1 MNANTFCGLK
11 MITEDML
18 PLFKTSN
25 RLVEDV
31 SMDFKRYLMHE
42 IDWNNRLIC
51 IKGARG
57 VGKTTILK
65 QHLKEAFGVGSDKA
79 LYVSLDDLWF
89 SRHSILDVAS
99 YLYDHGYTHLY
110 IDEIHHFG
118 RNWQL
123 LVKNLYDQFPKLNIV
138 YSGSSLLKLEEGK
151 GDLSRRLMTYE
162 LKGLSFREFLAFEGV
177 KEIKPIGM
185 DELLVNH
192 RKLAAQI
199 TSGIKIIPLFERY
212 RESGYYPFYREPGSG
227 YGLRVKETVNKILE
241 VDYPAVEQVSQETI
255 MKAKKM
261 LMVIAE
267 SVPQQ
272 PNMKRLYTELETDR
286 NQGLRMLSALD
297 RAGLLALVP
306 PKGETLKNLSKPEK
320 IYCGNANL
328 MYALA
333 SRVSIGTVRETLFFD
348 QVRKDHKVVY
358 SGVGDFLVD
367 GQWTFEIGG
376 AGKGFEQIK
385 DVPNSFVACDDMEIG
400 IGNKIP
406 LWLFGFLY

>member
-1 MNANTFCGLK
+1 MNILFEGAK

-18 PLFKTSN
+18 LLFKTSD

-31 SMDFKRYLMHE
+31 SMDFKRYLMQE

-51 IKGARG
+51 LKGARG

-65 QHLKEAFGVGSDKA
+65 QRLKEAFGIGSDRA

-89 SRHSILDVAS
+89 SRHSILEVAS
-99 YLYDHGYTHLY
+99 YLYDHGFTHLF

-118 RNWQL
+118 KNWQL

-138 YSGSSLLKLEEGK
+138 YSGSSMLKLEEGK

-162 LKGLSFREFLAFEGV
+162 LKGLSFREFLAFEG
-177 KEIKPIGM
+177 IKAVAPIGF
-185 DELLVNH
+185 DELLADH
-192 RKLAAQI
+192 RKLAARI
-199 TSGIKIIPLFERY
+199 TTGIKIIPLFERY

-272 PNMKRLYTELETDR
+272 PNMKRLYAELETDR
-286 NQGLRMLSALD
+286 NQGLKMLSALD

-358 SGVGDFLVD
+358 SGVGDFCVD
-367 GQWTFEIGG
+367 GKWTFEIGG
-376 AGKGFEQIK
+376 AGKGFDQIK
-385 DVPNSFVACDDMEIG
+385 DIPDSFVVCDDMEVG

>member
-1 MNANTFCGLK
+1 
-11 MITEDML
+11 ML
-18 PLFKTSN
+18 SLFKTSD

-31 SMDFKRYLMHE
+31 SMDFKRYLMRE

-57 VGKTTILK
+57 VGKTTIMK
-65 QHLKEAFGVGSDKA
+65 QRLKESFGIGSDKA

-89 SRHSILDVAS
+89 SRHSILEVAS
-99 YLYDHGYTHLY
+99 YLYDHGFTHLF

-138 YSGSSLLKLEEGK
+138 YSGSSMLKLEEGK

-177 KEIKPIGM
+177 REIAPIGF
-185 DELLVNH
+185 DELLADH
-192 RKLAAQI
+192 RKLAARI
-199 TSGIKIIPLFERY
+199 TAGIKIIPLFERY

-272 PNMKRLYTELETDR
+272 PNMRRLYAELETDR

-306 PKGETLKNLSKPEK
+306 PKGETLKNLSRPEK

-328 MYALA
+328 LYALA
-333 SRVSIGTVRETLFFD
+333 SRVSIGAVRETFFFN
-348 QVRKDHKVVY
+348 QVRKDHRVVY

-367 GQWTFEIGG
+367 GKWTLEIGG
-376 AGKGFEQIK
+376 AGKGFDQIK
-385 DVPNSFVACDDMEIG
+385 DVRNSFVVCDDMEVG

-406 LWLFGFLY
+406 LWLFGCLY

>member
-1 MNANTFCGLK
+1 

-18 PLFKTSN
+18 SLFKTSD
-25 RLVEDV
+25 RLIEDV
-31 SMDFKRYLMHE
+31 SMDFKRYLMQE
-42 IDWNNRLIC
+42 IDWGNRLIC
-51 IKGARG
+51 LKGARG

-65 QHLKEAFGVGSDKA
+65 QRIKEAFGIGSDRA

-89 SRHSILDVAS
+89 SRHSILEVAS
-99 YLYDHGYTHLY
+99 YLYDHGFTHLF

-118 RNWQL
+118 KNWQL

-138 YSGSSLLKLEEGK
+138 YSGSSMLKLEEGK

-177 KEIKPIGM
+177 KEVAPIGF
-185 DELLVNH
+185 DELLADH
-192 RKLAAQI
+192 RKLAARI
-199 TSGIKIIPLFERY
+199 TTGIKIIPLFERY

-272 PNMKRLYTELETDR
+272 PNMRRLYAELETDR

-306 PKGETLKNLSKPEK
+306 PRGETLKNLSKPEK

-333 SRVSIGTVRETLFFD
+333 SRVTIGTVRETLFFD
-348 QVRKDHKVVY
+348 QVRKDHKIVY
-358 SGVGDFLVD
+358 SGVGDFCVD
-367 GQWTFEIGG
+367 GKWTFEIGG
-376 AGKGFEQIK
+376 AGKGFDQIR
-385 DVPNSFVACDDMEIG
+385 DIPDSFVVCDDAEVG

>member
-1 MNANTFCGLK
+1 
-11 MITEDML
+11 MITEDIL
-18 PLFKTSN
+18 PLFKTSD
-25 RLVEDV
+25 RLVDDV
-31 SMDFKRYLMHE
+31 SLDFKRYLMPE

-57 VGKTTILK
+57 AGKTTILK
-65 QHLKEAFGVGSDKA
+65 QRMKEAFGAGSDKA

-89 SRHSILDVAS
+89 SRYSIQEVVT
-99 YLYDHGYTHLY
+99 YLYDHGYTHVF

-118 RNWQL
+118 KNWQQ

-138 YSGSSLLKLEEGK
+138 YSGSSMLKLEEGK

-177 KEIKPIGM
+177 KTLGPVGFE
-185 DELLVNH
+185 DLLVNH
-192 RKLAAQI
+192 RNLAAEI
-199 TSGIKIIPLFERY
+199 TSGIKIIPLFEKY
-212 RESGYYPFYREPGSG
+212 RECGYYPFYREPGSG
-227 YGLRVKETVNKILE
+227 YGQRVKETVNKVLE

-261 LMVIAE
+261 LMVIAA

-272 PNMKRLYTELETDR
+272 PNMKRLYAELETDR
-286 NQGLRMLSALD
+286 NQGLKMLSALD

-320 IYCGNANL
+320 IFCGNANL
-328 MYALA
+328 MYALS
-333 SRVSIGTVRETLFFD
+333 SRVSIGTVRETVFFD
-348 QVRKDHKVVY
+348 QVRKDHSVAY

-367 GQWTFEIGG
+367 GKWSFEIGG
-376 AGKGFEQIK
+376 AGKGFGQVK
-385 DVPNSFVACDDMEIG
+385 DVPDSFVVCDDMEVG

>member
-65 QHLKEAFGVGSDKA
+65 QHLKEVFGVGSDKA

-297 RAGLLALVP
+297 RAGLLALLP

-406 LWLFGFLY
+406 LWLLGFLY